1 MAHCPPIAQTLLTSC
16 HSLAPSCPPAGYLS
30 VAHYLVLNK
39 AGGLRAKRAALESG
53 FCPPDLAGEL
63 WWGWYVGVGVCN
75 LLLWKAQV
83 CWLPA
88 IHPTCLSM
96 GTAAELFLQLIA
108 SPTPNC
114 SQAAGGGEAARRGGG

>member
-1 MAHCPPIAQTLLTSC
+1 MRAHAATLLDVSGRSVHGCWCCGCCWFLIRRHGALPPIAQTLLTSC

-63 WWGWYVGVGVCN
+63 WLGWYVGVGVCN
-75 LLLWKAQV
+75 LLL
-83 CWLPA
+83 
-88 IHPTCLSM
+88 
-96 GTAAELFLQLIA
+96 
-108 SPTPNC
+108 
-114 SQAAGGGEAARRGGG
+114 